1 MFSTTEREP
10 HSVRKRMI
18 SNVYSKSYLQ
28 SSPEVHEISHS
39 LIRKRLLPLLNIFAE
54 TERSV
59 DVLELN
65 HAIAMDFIC
74 AYLFG
79 LSSGTNFIQDAKYRK
94 HWLDQYKRRKSPHTF
109 WTAELP
115 ALRSLLE
122 KIGIMVIPAYIKSA
136 NREIERSCYNMCQSA
151 EDSIYKAEANPTS
164 PVVYKQLSQSLE
176 KTHAESGNTDS
187 YPKSLKVA
195 SEMLDHLA
203 AGQETTGITLTYVMY
218 CLSQRP
224 ALQFALREEL
234 VTFSSS
240 LRFQSTSATDT
251 VSAPDL
257 PSARSLDALPLLHA
271 VLMET
276 LRLHTAIPGPQP
288 RLTPH
293 NPAIPTKLGEYGSIP
308 GGVRVSALGYTL
320 HRSEKAFPEPEQWKP
335 ERWLNAEKDQKEE
348 MLRWFWAF
356 GSGGRMC
363 IGSNFAM
370 MEMKLVLA
378 AIYVNFTTA
387 IVDDAGIE
395 QADRYTASPVSKKLI
410 LRLTR
415 VS

>member
-1 MFSTTEREP
+1 MVEGSKNLIGIPINIAILGNHMHCLLSDRYTQVTRVPNMFSTTEREP
-10 HSVRKRMI
+10 HSVRKRMV

-28 SSPEVHEISHS
+28 SSPEVHGISHS
-39 LIRKRLLPLLNIFAE
+39 LIRKRLLPQLNTFAE
-54 TERSV
+54 IERSV

-79 LSSGTNFIQDAKYRK
+79 LSNGTNFIQDAKYRK
-94 HWLDQYKRRKSPHTF
+94 HWLDQYQRRKSSHAF

-122 KIGIMVIPAYIKSA
+122 NVGVMVIPAYIKAA
-136 NREIERSCYNMCQSA
+136 NREIETSCYNMCQSA
-151 EDSIYKAEANPTS
+151 EESTYKAEANSTS

-176 KTHAESGNTDS
+176 KADAESGSTDG
-187 YPKSLKVA
+187 YPNDLKVA

-218 CLSQRP
+218 RLSQRP

-234 VTFSSS
+234 VGFSSS
-240 LRFQSTSATDT
+240 LRFQPTLAADT

-257 PSARSLDALPLLHA
+257 PSARSLDNLPLLHA

-276 LRLHTAIPGPQP
+276 LRLDTAIPGPQP
-288 RLTPH
+288 RLTPR
-293 NPAIPTKLGEYGSIP
+293 NPAMPTKLGEYGSIP

-320 HRSEKAFPEPEQWKP
+320 HRNEKAFPEPEQWKP

-370 MEMKLVLA
+370 MGV
-378 AIYVNFTTA
+378 
-387 IVDDAGIE
+387 
-395 QADRYTASPVSKKLI
+395 
-410 LRLTR
+410 
-415 VS
+415 